1 MASKSELL
9 DVIRDNGLSGNASM
23 TKAELQ
29 EIVDGLLPSTRQP
42 NEIPEEEKI
51 EEEKTEEEK
60 IENPDEEII
69 PKEENPDKQK
79 EETKDFDEL
88 LGKIKGAEAP
98 SSKPAAKEPPLIER
112 KKRKLKKGESDPNSF
127 RMQGYL
133 LLLGVDTIFPSIL
146 SFANNMLDKKHK
158 LTVAE
163 IKLNDADFKSL
174 EPLADQ
180 AADYMSINLNPIA
193 GFFIMSSL
201 LYANNVI
208 TLKIEKNV

>member
-1 MASKSELL
+1 
-9 DVIRDNGLSGNASM
+9 
-23 TKAELQ
+23 
-29 EIVDGLLPSTRQP
+29 
-42 NEIPEEEKI
+42 
-51 EEEKTEEEK
+51 
-60 IENPDEEII
+60 
-69 PKEENPDKQK
+69 
-79 EETKDFDEL
+79 
-88 LGKIKGAEAP
+88 
-98 SSKPAAKEPPLIER
+98 
-112 KKRKLKKGESDPNSF
+112 
-127 RMQGYL
+127 MQGYL
-133 LLLGVDTIFPSIL
+133 LLLGVDTIFPAIL

-208 TLKIEKNV
+208 TLKMQSKTV

>member
-1 MASKSELL
+1 MASKNELL
-9 DVIRDNGLSGNASM
+9 EIIRDNGLSGNASM
-23 TKAELQ
+23 TKSELQ
-29 EIVDGLLPSTRQP
+29 EIVDGLLPSKRQP
-42 NEIPEEEKI
+42 KEIPEEEKI
-51 EEEKTEEEK
+51 ENPEEEK
-60 IENPDEEII
+60 IEDPNDHPEDEPAEEK
-69 PKEENPDKQK
+69 KES
-79 EETKDFDEL
+79 ETKDFDEL

-98 SSKPAAKEPPLIER
+98 SPKSASKEPPLFER
-112 KKRKLKKGESDPNSF
+112 KKRKAKKGESDPNSF

-133 LLLGVDTIFPSIL
+133 LLLGVDTLFPAIL

-158 LTVAE
+158 LTTAE

-201 LYANNVI
+201 LYANNII
-208 TLKIEKNV
+208 TLKMEKNV